1 MSARRYKRKLM
12 FLVYRRC
19 SLTTIACVRAAM
31 ATASSTLVV
40 TSHMRNSSVP
50 NVGCGRTSHQ
60 IFFPVSMQ
68 FSFTKRLVKFSYA
81 LQDSNCS
88 GTPVRG
94 NLRKTV
100 VRNDLSPVL
109 RPIQNG
115 ELVDSARRCGRK

>member
-1 MSARRYKRKLM
+1 M
-12 FLVYRRC
+12 
-19 SLTTIACVRAAM
+19 IACVSAAI
-31 ATASSTLVV
+31 ATASSTFVV

-60 IFFPVSMQ
+60 IFLPLSMQ
-68 FSFTKRLVKFSYA
+68 LSLTSRLMKFSYA
-81 LQDSNCS
+81 DHDSNCS

-100 VRNDLSPVL
+100 VRNDFSPVF

-115 ELVDSARRCGRK
+115 ELVESASK

>member
-12 FLVYRRC
+12 LLVYRRC
-19 SLTTIACVRAAM
+19 SFTIIAWVSAAM

-60 IFFPVSMQ
+60 IFLPLSMQ
-68 FSFTKRLVKFSYA
+68 FRRTSKLTKFSYS
-81 LQDSNCS
+81 LQDWNIS

-94 NLRKTV
+94 NLRNTV
-100 VRNDLSPVL
+100 VRNDFNPVL

-115 ELVDSARRCGRK
+115 ELVERDR